1 MTHPPVSTARFAGS
15 AGKRKCLHTVRSA
28 TIGAEGQ
35 TMSPTPEV
43 PEGSAPQS
51 TDALFADVYMQL
63 KAMAARQLARTPR
76 GSTLETTAL
85 VHELYLRMST
95 RHELNFGHRARFF
108 GYAARAMRHLL
119 ADRARDRL
127 RLRAGGDWQRIT
139 LTGSDEQLAID
150 SAEQAIALDA
160 ALQHLEAGDARA
172 AQVIELYYFAGLTT
186 EQIAETL
193 DVARSTI
200 DRDCRFA
207 RAFLET
213 ELGK

>member
-1 MTHPPVSTARFAGS
+1 MSDTHDGS
-15 AGKRKCLHTVRSA
+15 EQRAA
-28 TIGAEGQ
+28 
-35 TMSPTPEV
+35 
-43 PEGSAPQS
+43 QS
-51 TDALFADVYMQL
+51 TDALFADVYAQL

-85 VHELYLRMST
+85 VHELYLRMAPH
-95 RHELNFGHRARFF
+95 RELNFGHRARFF

-127 RLRAGGDWQRIT
+127 RLRAGGEWQRIT

-150 SAEQAIALDA
+150 SAEQAIALES
-160 ALQHLEAGDARA
+160 ALRRLEAGDARA
-172 AQVIELYYFAGLTT
+172 AQVIELYYFGGLTM

-193 DVARSTI
+193 DLARSTI

-207 RAFLET
+207 RAFLQT
-213 ELGK
+213 ELGE